1 MFSTFTVLLS
11 AMPLPQYIVHDG
23 SCMKLALLEGQQSAL
38 KWLCFYD
45 LLSVN
50 SDRGAIVG
58 KTALEPLNH
67 DDPVWY
73 PLLRCA

>member
-1 MFSTFTVLLS
+1 MYE
-11 AMPLPQYIVHDG
+11 M
-23 SCMKLALLEGQQSAL
+23 ALLEGQQSAL

-45 LLSVN
+45 LSVN

-73 PLLRCA
+73 PLLRRA

>member
-1 MFSTFTVLLS
+1 
-11 AMPLPQYIVHDG
+11 MPLPQYIVHDG

-50 SDRGAIVG
+50 SDRGQSWG
-58 KTALEPLNH
+58 RLHLNH
-67 DDPVWY
+67 
-73 PLLRCA
+73 